1 VIPLD
6 RVRAM
11 LATATPSPIDVHRC
25 DADGG
30 DIDYQLQRGA
40 GHGGTVLGY
49 ASDRDGS
56 PRAKADATLW
66 SHAPDLARDVLTLAA
81 ALETAQRER
90 DTARSAHAE
99 LASAVREYRDAVDDA
114 CIARGSEDAG
124 LDVAFAVAERED
136 DAARAVDALLA
147 AAPPRSTVPAR
158 LVREYLAA
166 EASWREGIGAYLP
179 GEDVTA
185 YVARRDVERARVN
198 ELHSALWT
206 ALAGCS

>member
-1 VIPLD
+1 
-6 RVRAM
+6 M
-11 LATATPSPIDVHRC
+11 
-25 DADGG
+25 
-30 DIDYQLQRGA
+30 
-40 GHGGTVLGY
+40 
-49 ASDRDGS
+49 S
-56 PRAKADATLW
+56 PRITGEEAAEILR
-66 SHAPDLARDVLTLAA
+66 DLARGREDGNGADVWPLYDRAEDAMAAVVALAA
-81 ALETAQRER
+81 DLAAERTRADAAEEALTRLRSKHDA
-90 DTARSAHAE
+90 ARQAHAE

-124 LDVAFAVAERED
+124 LDAAFAVAERED

>member
-1 VIPLD
+1 MSGADDYEHALGGLRGHIVYGEQTAGDTPIAWVQVKVALPYLRD
-6 RVRAM
+6 AERA
-11 LATATPSPIDVHRC
+11 LVAERTR
-25 DADGG
+25 
-30 DIDYQLQRGA
+30 
-40 GHGGTVLGY
+40 
-49 ASDRDGS
+49 
-56 PRAKADATLW
+56 ADAAEEALTRLR
-66 SHAPDLARDVLTLAA
+66 SKHDAAR
-81 ALETAQRER
+81 Q
-90 DTARSAHAE
+90 AHAE

-124 LDVAFAVAERED
+124 LDAAFAVAERED

-206 ALAGCS
+206 ALAGCA